1 MSFTSADTRVCAFCG
16 VPLHFDCSGVIWM
29 HGLEY
34 HTICVER
41 LKAYGTRPLAEADVR
56 RIVREE
62 LAKEQK

>member
-16 VPLHFDCSGVIWM
+16 TPLHLDGGGVIWIT
-29 HGLEY
+29 GLEY
-34 HTICVER
+34 HTFCAAR
-41 LKAYGTRPLAEADVR
+41 LQTYGTRPLAEADVR